1 MRFPKFLPTLTLNS
15 EEEAQQVMSILTQS
29 SCDCIEVTLREG
41 VSAKAINYLSK
52 AYELNVGLGT
62 VYHPDQLDGIEMDRI
77 KFIVSPGFSMEVF
90 EFSQH
95 EAIIYIPGIET
106 ASEIIKAV
114 NNNLNILKFFP
125 AETIGGVSK
134 LKAFASVFPE
144 VKFLCTGGISLD
156 NYKEYFLQENVIS
169 LGGSFVLPRKLLDQ
183 DLNTAIDYLSN
194 L

>member
-15 EEEAQQVMSILTQS
+15 EDEAQQVISVLTQS
-29 SCDCIEVTLREG
+29 SYDCIEVTLREG

-52 AYELNVGLGT
+52 ANELNVGLGT

-77 KFIVSPGFSMEVF
+77 NFIVSPGFSMEIL

-95 EAIIYIPGIET
+95 EAITYIPGIET

-169 LGGSFVLPRKLLDQ
+169 LGGSFVLPKKLLDQ
-183 DLNTAIDYLSN
+183 DLNAAIDHLNN

>member
-15 EEEAQQVMSILTQS
+15 EEEAQKIMSILTKS

-41 VSAKAINYLSK
+41 VSVKAINYLSK
-52 AYELNVGLGT
+52 ANELNVGLGT

-77 KFIVSPGFSMEVF
+77 KFIVSPGFSLDIL

-95 EAIIYIPGIET
+95 KAITYIPGIET

-114 NNNLNILKFFP
+114 NNNLNVLKFFP

-144 VKFLCTGGISLD
+144 VKFLCTGGISIE

-183 DLNTAIDYLSN
+183 DLNAAIDHLSS

>member
-15 EEEAQQVMSILTQS
+15 EEEAQQVNSVLTQS
-29 SCDCIEVTLREG
+29 SYDCIEVTLREG

-52 AYELNVGLGT
+52 ANELNVGLGT

-77 KFIVSPGFSMEVF
+77 NFIVSPGFSMEIL

-95 EAIIYIPGIET
+95 EAITYIPGIET

-125 AETIGGVSK
+125 AETVGGVSK
-134 LKAFASVFPE
+134 LKAFAQVFPE

-183 DLNTAIDYLSN
+183 DLNTAIDHLSN

>member
-29 SCDCIEVTLREG
+29 ACDCIEVTLREG

-52 AYELNVGLGT
+52 VYELNVGLGT

-77 KFIVSPGFSMEVF
+77 KFIVSPGFSLEVL

-95 EAIIYIPGIET
+95 EAITYIPGIET

-134 LKAFASVFPE
+134 LKHLLLFFP
-144 VKFLCTGGISLD
+144 KL
-156 NYKEYFLQENVIS
+156 
-169 LGGSFVLPRKLLDQ
+169 SFYAP
-183 DLNTAIDYLSN
+183 AGYL
-194 L
+194 